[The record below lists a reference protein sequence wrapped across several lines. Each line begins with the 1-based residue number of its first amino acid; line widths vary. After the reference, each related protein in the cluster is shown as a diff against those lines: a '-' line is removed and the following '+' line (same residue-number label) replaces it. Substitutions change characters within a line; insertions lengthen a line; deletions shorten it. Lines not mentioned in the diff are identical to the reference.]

1 MSIGRG
7 DGITLHKIT
16 KFADIKHKKN
26 LHMDPDSLKMLDPDP
41 YPDPDSMNLDP

>member
-1 MSIGRG
+1 MSIGEG

-16 KFADIKHKKN
+16 ECANIKRKKN
-26 LHMDPDSLKMLDPDP
+26 LHMDPDSLKMLDP